1 MHNFAPMI
9 SKDSIETAYSFF
21 HQKLRVYQYSNMEWQ
36 REDIVYAI
44 GSYVE
49 QMNRELLDELSHGRT
64 DYLTAHESFGKDLT
78 EAVERLEQ
86 ML

>member
-1 MHNFAPMI
+1 MI

-49 QMNRELLDELSHGRT
+49 QMDKELRDELSRGHQ
-64 DYLTAHESFGKDLT
+64 DYLMTHDRFGKDLA
-78 EAVERLEQ
+78 EAVDRLEQ

>member
-1 MHNFAPMI
+1 MI

-49 QMNRELLDELSHGRT
+49 QMDKELRDELSQGRQ
-64 DYLTAHESFGKDLT
+64 DYLMTHDRFGKDLA

>member
-1 MHNFAPMI
+1 MI

-49 QMNRELLDELSHGRT
+49 QMDKELRDELSRGRQ
-64 DYLTAHESFGKDLT
+64 DYLMTHDRFGEDLA